1 MRNQLTTTGTN
12 PGSLHPLSKP
22 KQLKRA
28 VTSSNQEGESS
39 KRSKQTTAIPEP
51 RLITPQIAQE
61 FFILKLDLK
70 LGALSQTELIH
81 SLEKSSIASLLDG
94 KISQSVRHLLAL
106 IERIEDTSSKVLIT
120 GDLNA
125 GKSTFCNALLRRKV
139 LPEDQQPCTNI
150 FCEVLD
156 VRENGGLE
164 EVHAVHREATYNRN
178 NESTYDTYTL
188 HNLEQIVGDS
198 MRYTQAKVYLKDIRT
213 PGQSLLNNDTVDI
226 SIIDAPGLNKDSL
239 RTTAVFSRQEEIDIV
254 VFVLSAENHF
264 TLSAKEFIQNAA
276 HEKAYIFMVV
286 NRFDNIRDQDRCQR
300 AILDQ
305 VQALS
310 PHTFEESAEL
320 VHFVS
325 SNAVPITLPNATS
338 SSGGDRYPS
347 NDDDDPKDEGKGKA
361 TERAKL
367 QDFQTLEESLR
378 RFVLE
383 KRARSKLAPAKTYVL
398 NVLSDINALAT
409 VNRDV
414 SQSEFDRV
422 TRELADLEPICEE
435 SKKVRAQVV
444 YDIDLTIEETV
455 RSTYAFT
462 RSELNLTV
470 SHIAEED
477 LRVPYPGIF
486 GLSDYATSIKAA
498 MLSRVSE
505 AVTRSEQYARGRTV
519 QAVNSIAS
527 LGLLHLGNE
536 YTTLTFRED
545 IMFKRRRDMLARQ
558 VDANLGFWDFFAT
571 DLLVQNQ
578 EKIAGASIAMSV
590 LTLLG
595 GRMIGGLGWVDG
607 VLGTIKIIGSR
618 NTRAL
623 ILPSLLVTTVGAAAY
638 VLHQVPNFLPRCMS
652 AKISAS
658 IVQLDF
664 VHTNCERISAEV
676 RKVLQFPTDNLRMGL
691 QLSID
696 KFATKREAMRK
707 AKGESEVAW
716 KYFANLVVES
726 RDSITSVGDVNLEH
740 DFR

>member
-1 MRNQLTTTGTN
+1 M
-12 PGSLHPLSKP
+12 SKSEL
-22 KQLKRA
+22 LKRA
-28 VTSSNQEGESS
+28 VTSDNQQGESS
-39 KRSKQTTAIPEP
+39 KHSQQTATVPEP

-70 LGALSQTELIH
+70 LGALSQTEVVH

-106 IERIEDTSSKVLIT
+106 IERIEDNSSKVLIT

-164 EVHAVHREATYNRN
+164 EVHAVHKEATYNRN
-178 NESTYDTYTL
+178 NESTYDVFTL
-188 HNLEQIVGDS
+188 DNLEKIVGDS
-198 MRYTQAKVYLKDIRT
+198 MRYSQAKVYLKDIRT
-213 PGQSLLNNDTVDI
+213 PGQSLLNNDVVDI
-226 SIIDAPGLNKDSL
+226 SIVDAPGLNKDSL
-239 RTTAVFSRQEEIDIV
+239 KTTAIFSRQEEIDVV

-264 TLSAKEFIQNAA
+264 TLSAKEFIQTAA

-300 AILDQ
+300 AILHQ

-310 PHTFEESAEL
+310 PHTFKESAEL

-325 SNAVPITLPNATS
+325 SNAVPIAIPGDTG
-338 SSGGDRYPS
+338 SSGDDRNPS
-347 NDDDDPKDEGKGKA
+347 DDDDDPKDKGKA
-361 TERAKL
+361 KERAKL

-383 KRARSKLAPAKTYVL
+383 KRARSKLAPARTYVL
-398 NVLSDINALAT
+398 NLLSDINALAM

-414 SQSEFDRV
+414 SQSELDRV
-422 TRELADLEPICEE
+422 TCELAYAEPAYEE

-444 YDIDLTIEETV
+444 DNVDLTIEETV

-462 RSELNLTV
+462 RSELNLTI
-470 SHIAEED
+470 SHVAEED
-477 LRVPYPGIF
+477 LSVPYPGVF
-486 GLSDYATSIKAA
+486 RLSDYATSIKAA
-498 MLSRVSE
+498 MLSRVFE
-505 AVTRSEQYARGRTV
+505 AVTRSEQYARDRTV
-519 QAVNSIAS
+519 QGVNSIAS
-527 LGLLHLGNE
+527 LGILHLGNE

-558 VDANLGFWDFFAT
+558 IDANLGFWDFFAP
-571 DLLVQNQ
+571 DLLFHKQ
-578 EKIAGASIAMSV
+578 EKIAGTSIAMTV

-595 GRMIGGLGWVDG
+595 GRMIGGSGWIDG
-607 VLGTIKIIGSR
+607 LLGTIKIVGSR
-618 NTRAL
+618 NTRLL
-623 ILPSLLVTTVGAAAY
+623 ILPSLLVTAVGAATY
-638 VLHQVPNFLPRCMS
+638 VLHQVPTFLPRCMS
-652 AKISAS
+652 AKISTS
-658 IVQLDF
+658 MLQLDF
-664 VHTNCERISAEV
+664 VQANCERISAEV
-676 RKVLQFPTDNLRMGL
+676 RKVLQFPADNLRMGL
-691 QLSID
+691 QLSIH

-726 RDSITSVGDVNLEH
+726 SDLMSSIDEVDLE
-740 DFR
+740 RGS